1 MNTANPQVAAAD
13 TKVMPVFSIRP
24 RFDQPLAIIHAL
36 LAMVVG
42 TIVLT
47 VVGGTLLYM
56 LCLIIG
62 LGNIIGAG
70 HIYGLV
76 LVTSLVGVGPVFF
89 ELRKKAYQRTVWH
102 FYDTHVDYQSFNFYV
117 ERRRGRLR
125 YKDIQDIAQ
134 QASALQEQRGLTTVY
149 LFAPSMRYQ
158 RRSSFAGV
166 RVFDVPLDADYTTRI
181 MDLVE
186 GNQGP
191 ASMELAPDSD
201 GSIARAARKIGDAAS
216 DVMIDASGILPPS

>member
-1 MNTANPQVAAAD
+1 MNTANPQAAPAD
-13 TKVMPVFSIRP
+13 AKVMPVFSIRP
-24 RFDQPLAIIHAL
+24 QFDQPLAVIHAL

-42 TIVLT
+42 TIFLT
-47 VVGGTLLYM
+47 IVGGTLFYM
-56 LCLIIG
+56 LFLILG

-70 HIYGLV
+70 YVYGLI
-76 LVTSLVGVGPVFF
+76 LVVSLVAVAPVFF

-102 FYDTHVDYQSFNFYV
+102 FYDTYVDYQSFNFYV

-125 YKDIQDIAQ
+125 YRDIQDIAQ
-134 QASALQEQRGLTTVY
+134 QASALQEQRGLTTIY

-166 RVFDVPLDADYTTRI
+166 RIFDVPLAADYTTRI

-186 GNQGP
+186 GSEGP

-201 GSIARAARKIGDAAS
+201 GSIARAARKIGDVAGDA
-216 DVMIDASGILPPS
+216 MLDASGILPPS